1 MKILLVTALYQRH
14 DLSKIIL
21 PYYNKFDIQKLAV
34 GSEGNVS
41 REVAESSGWNYFES
55 LNSPLTFK
63 FTSLFQKAREY
74 APDAVL
80 LMGSDD
86 LISERL
92 IRYYQDNYSA
102 EAKYLMGLKDL
113 YFYHSRTGKAIQHQG
128 FIGTKSPFTIGCGR
142 IFSRALL
149 DTIDWKPWG
158 EQRTERG
165 LDITCS
171 RIFERIG
178 VKEKQLTMDEA
189 GMAVDIKTDVGLT
202 KMETFNFNF
211 TNVSA
216 EIIEKEFPEQL
227 QKIKNLYLHNDTR
240 SLN

>member
-1 MKILLVTALYQRH
+1 MMKILLVTALYQRH

-34 GSEGNVS
+34 GSEGEVS
-41 REVAESSGWNYFES
+41 RQVAYSSGWDYVEHV
-55 LNSPLTFK
+55 NSPLTRK
-63 FTSLFQKAREY
+63 FTHLFQTAREY
-74 APDAVL
+74 KPDAVL

-102 EAKYLMGLKDL
+102 DAKYLMGLKDL
-113 YFYHSRTGKAIQHQG
+113 YFYHARTKKTIQHQG
-128 FIGTKSPFTIGCGR
+128 FIGSKSPFTIGCGR

-149 DTIDWKPWG
+149 DMIDWKPWG
-158 EQRTERG
+158 EQVTERG

-171 RIFERIG
+171 RIFERMG
-178 VKEKQLTMDEA
+178 VKEKQLTMEEA
-189 GMAVDIKTDVGLT
+189 GIAVDIKTDVGLT

-211 TNVSA
+211 KPVSP
-216 EIIEKEFPEQL
+216 EIIEKEFPEQME
-227 QKIKNLYLHNDTR
+227 KIKNLYL
-240 SLN
+240 